1 VNEKKRLPS
10 KLTDDLY
17 LTALRRAQLSLSTAI
32 NFAAND
38 EQRRVA
44 RRLFAV
50 VELSIKNIQVK
61 T

>member
-1 VNEKKRLPS
+1 MNKKRPQP
-10 KLTDDLY
+10 KPDDLY
-17 LTALRRAQLSLSTAI
+17 LAALRRAQLSLSTAV

-38 EQRRVA
+38 EQRAVA

-50 VELSIKNIQVK
+50 VELSIKNLQVK